1 MTVRSE
7 FGPFF
12 IAGRTMD
19 TAARWVMF
27 CSTPVVC
34 SLTAL
39 SCISSPSTHRVSV
52 SEVSSGTV
60 LYALNAPKTRC
71 LAFSPKGT
79 YIATWEPYAGARARV
94 CVCVC
99 ACVCMCVCVC
109 VRVRACVCACV
120 CVRACVCTCVRVSG
134 SKRVC
139 MFIRAMCSD
148 QGRPPGQL

>member
-1 MTVRSE
+1 MVAGLPGVTERSE
-7 FGPFF
+7 FDSLFT
-12 IAGRTMD
+12 AGRTMD

-34 SLTAL
+34 SLAVL

-79 YIATWEPYAGARARV
+79 YIATWEPYAGARACVCVHVCVCVCLCVCMCACARV
-94 CVCVC
+94 CVCVHACMCLYMC
-99 ACVCMCVCVC
+99 ACEWV
-109 VRVRACVCACV
+109 
-120 CVRACVCTCVRVSG
+120 
-134 SKRVC
+134 
-139 MFIRAMCSD
+139 
-148 QGRPPGQL
+148 

>member
-1 MTVRSE
+1 MVAGSPGVMERSE

-34 SLTAL
+34 SLAVL

-79 YIATWEPYAGARARV
+79 YIATWEPYAG
-94 CVCVC
+94 VC
-99 ACVCMCVCVC
+99 ACVRACARMCVCVH
-109 VRVRACVCACV
+109 
-120 CVRACVCTCVRVSG
+120 VSG
-134 SKRVC
+134 SKRIC
-139 MFIRAMCSD
+139 MFICAMCSY